1 MHFEDA
7 MGLMPVLMVNI
18 WRMRMRM
25 GDRFVEVHVAV
36 ASRRHHVMGV
46 RMVSIVMTVG
56 MLMRHRFMYMFM
68 PVALGQMQQYTYK
81 HQKTT
86 DQHQPPGRPFAKAER
101 HSCTNERSK
110 GEHGACPCRAKSP
123 LR

>member
-1 MHFEDA
+1 
-7 MGLMPVLMVNI
+7 MPVLVVNI
-18 WRMRMRM
+18 RRM
-25 GDRFVEVHVAV
+25 GMGVGDRLMEVHMAV
-36 ASRRHHVMGV
+36 APRGHHVMNV

-56 MLMRHRFMYMFM
+56 VLMLHRLVRMFM
-68 PVALGQMQQYTYK
+68 PVALGQMQQYTCK